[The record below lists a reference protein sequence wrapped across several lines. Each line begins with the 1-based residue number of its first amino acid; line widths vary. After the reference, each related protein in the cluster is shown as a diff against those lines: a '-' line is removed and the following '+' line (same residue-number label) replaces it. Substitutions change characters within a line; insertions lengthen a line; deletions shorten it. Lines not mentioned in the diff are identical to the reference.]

1 MKTEHQRWQRFYEA
15 IGQACYAVAAA
26 DRKIHPLEINA
37 MKAAIKEY
45 WVPLE
50 DSTDEFGS
58 DQAFQAEMTFE
69 SLCETD
75 ADGMECLRDFLEFA
89 SHNPA
94 IFTEDVRVRVME
106 TAHRIA
112 SAYSGENK
120 SELVVL
126 SKLHVG
132 LFGKH

>member
-1 MKTEHQRWQRFYEA
+1 MKPDPTRWRQFYEA
-15 IGQACYAVAAA
+15 IGHMCYAVAAA
-26 DRKIHPLEINA
+26 DRTIHPSETMA
-37 MKAAIKEY
+37 VKSAVKEY

-50 DSTDEFGS
+50 DSTDAFGS

-69 SLCETD
+69 WLCESE
-75 ADGMECLRDFLEFA
+75 ADSAESLRKFLGFVTG
-89 SHNPA
+89 NPS
-94 IFTEDVRVRVME
+94 FFPEEVRVRVMN

-126 SKLHVG
+126 SKLHGG
-132 LFGKH
+132 LFGNH